1 MYQCTTCG
9 KAFGRL
15 GNLQRHER
23 NLHSNTTSRATDQQ
37 SATSSDATHRPCF
50 SEIVDDDTVFEHGC
64 EVLECDACEMYFLSQ
79 EELEKH
85 EKVYTLCIHVIA
97 KNSIKKSYFVEIET
111 PLSYLAFGVIVAKI
125 PPCNGACYSAAVIE
139 RTNLTRNHWYIVTF
153 RGSGIHLTLYHRHS
167 QTSNISSGKGS
178 P

>member
-1 MYQCTTCG
+1 MFQCSVCG

-15 GNLQRHER
+15 ANLHRHER
-23 NLHSNTTSRATDQQ
+23 NLHSNVASRSADQQ

-79 EELEKH
+79 EELTKH
-85 EKVYTLCIHVIA
+85 EKVYTMY
-97 KNSIKKSYFVEIET
+97 KRKRQKFEEKSYLVEIET
-111 PLSYLAFGVIVAKI
+111 PLSYRAFGVIVAKI
-125 PPCNGACYSAAVIE
+125 PPCNGACYSAAMIE
-139 RTNLTRNHWYIVTF
+139 RTNLSRNHWYIVTF